1 MPELPRPRPALAIVI
16 CIYEALIVVFGL
28 LGFAMRAVT
37 RSLSTAAAA
46 LPTSALTTALSL
58 LGILL
63 ALGIAVTLW
72 QMSRNAFYLA
82 AARFGLDLIGFVY
95 LVVHPIAI
103 PTLNKTAGQPQLPM
117 HAIAAAAIVVE
128 VIFLAI
134 NAGIAFY
141 AHYVTR
147 PLYLADTPTI

>member
-1 MPELPRPRPALAIVI
+1 MPELVRPRPALAIVI
-16 CIYEALIVVFGL
+16 CIYEALIVLFGL
-28 LGFAMRAVT
+28 FGFAMRAVARGMT
-37 RSLSTAAAA
+37 TSAAAV
-46 LPTSALTTALSL
+46 PTSVLTTALSV
-58 LGILL
+58 LGLLL

-82 AARFGLDLIGFVY
+82 AARFGLDLLGFVY
-95 LVVHPIAI
+95 LLIHPITL
-103 PTLNKTAGQPQLPM
+103 PTVNQAAGQPQLPM

-141 AHYVTR
+141 AHYVTK
-147 PLYLADTPTI
+147 PVYLADAPTI